1 VIIDDCAWPNRS
13 PAPLTTEIFLGQVAQ
28 TGAVTSDNEGSLA
41 VVSLN
46 CGGAFL
52 LVQTPYSE
60 LGVAAIQREWQD
72 SHRTWLDWGDR
83 QCVAPLN
90 DLGFPRAG
98 PFFYVYPLFATC
110 GGIQ

>member
-1 VIIDDCAWPNRS
+1 MTDKLPPPVL
-13 PAPLTTEIFLGQVAQ
+13 LTEKQARFVEALAEMFQLRRGFL
-28 TGAVTSDNEGSLA
+28 
-41 VVSLN
+41 
-46 CGGAFL
+46 FP
-52 LVQTPYSE
+52 QTPYSE
-60 LGVAAIQREWQD
+60 LGVATKTHEWQD

-110 GGIQ
+110 GGIQQASVARSFANANLP